1 MSRIY
6 PVTFKWLEADVV
18 DADGVVRT
26 VPVMVP
32 HPRFAKICER
42 QFHDAEEYTLVPL
55 EPRSRASHN
64 HFFAAI
70 SEGFKNM
77 PASMDAR
84 WPSAE
89 HMRKWILVETG
100 WFDEKEFECP
110 DEDFAKKLGT
120 FVRTEDEFARI
131 SVHRPSGNHDSW
143 KVIIRRAMSQSAA
156 AMGKRDFE
164 ASKKDVLDLLE
175 HFLTVPRGT
184 LMKEAGRN
192 AT

>member
-1 MSRIY
+1 MRHQA
-6 PVTFKWLEADVV
+6 VVFDWKEVDVADT
-18 DADGVVRT
+18 DGVVHSIMA
-26 VPVMVP
+26 MVP
-32 HPRFAKICER
+32 QRKYSNICKR
-42 QFHDAEEYTLVPL
+42 QFGESGEYPLAAIEE
-55 EPRSRASHN
+55 RSRASHSQ
-64 HFFAAI
+64 FFASLHDGYINLPEKIAV
-70 SEGFKNM
+70 
-77 PASMDAR
+77 R

-89 HMRKWILVETG
+89 HMRKWLLVETG

-131 SVHRPSGNHDSW
+131 SVHRPRGNHDSW
-143 KVIIRRAMSQSAA
+143 KVIIRRAKSQSAA
-156 AMGKRDFE
+156 AMGKQEFE

-184 LMKEAGRN
+184 LIKEAGRN